1 MRPSIKP
8 SRSFSPKACINVILL
23 SPKMSGTSQF
33 QSSCIGQARISDHRV
48 VIIMATIEMAEKDIT
63 DSVVYCVLMVLIH
76 DIVLAK

>member
-1 MRPSIKP
+1 
-8 SRSFSPKACINVILL
+8 
-23 SPKMSGTSQF
+23 MSGTSQF